1 MGPEPARG
9 HWEEARNWGRQ
20 NHIEDLRWRRSPVAE
35 PQNSWARAEEAGQA
49 RPRLRQVTEEQLS

>member
-1 MGPEPARG
+1 MGLELERG
-9 HWEEARNWGRQ
+9 HWEEARNLGRQ

-49 RPRLRQVTEEQLS
+49 RPRLR